1 MSLRPRIQT
10 PAKLTEEK
18 KNVESIEVKKEP
30 ADQEKSDKKFANRT
44 RKNEISDKEVKLIN
58 GIRYYKNKEYEKA
71 IDEFQK
77 VIETYPDYKE
87 AHSILGNAY
96 FRIRKYDEASSA
108 YQRVRQLDPKDET
121 AYENMGVIY
130 ANRGEY
136 KQALGEWKRVLELNP
151 ERTDIKDKIKKTLR
165 MI

>member
-1 MSLRPRIQT
+1 MHFLEYYAP
-10 PAKLTEEK
+10 LY
-18 KNVESIEVKKEP
+18 NP
-30 ADQEKSDKKFANRT
+30 ADQEKSDKSSASRT
-44 RKNEISDKEVKLIN
+44 RKNEIADKEVKLIN

-108 YQRVRQLDPKDET
+108 YQKVRQLDPNDVT

-136 KQALGEWKRVLELNP
+136 KEALGEWKRVLELNP